1 MLPFPSQEPPRLL
14 RSEPQAPPAAE
25 TDLLDA
31 YDWGRALPP
40 APALRG
46 QAALD
51 LRWLRAAATFDPAA
65 GPPESPYA
73 SGSAQKEAR
82 ALADLLRAPTEGRAA
97 RLGSLSLQRSGTALA
112 LWRWGQQQVRQGA
125 FPPTLQHLWED
136 RLLTAG
142 PPMVRGF
149 ALRHALCWA
158 LARKDEARLVQ
169 VRRLA
174 GPDTGVLKGLQS
186 LFGLLDGPSP
196 VLRFWSLPDL
206 ASEDRRL
213 DELGAR
219 RIWICPDEDGALPAL
234 PPDTVWIVPSAT
246 GTLDER
252 EATLSGPPE
261 EEAQALAARLR
272 QAGRSA
278 RFAANRQPL
287 ERLGLLWFP
296 ILIDLDAQGNLTSIR
311 MGDAAR

>member
-1 MLPFPSQEPPRLL
+1 MIPLPTQEPPSLH
-14 RSEPQAPPAAE
+14 RSEPQASPAAE
-25 TDLLDA
+25 TELLDA

-51 LRWLRAAATFDPAA
+51 LRWLRAAATFDPAT
-65 GPPESPYA
+65 GPPESPYP
-73 SGSAQKEAR
+73 SGGAQKEAR
-82 ALADLLRAPTEGRAA
+82 ALAALLQAPAEVRAA
-97 RLGSLSLQRSGTALA
+97 RLGSLPLQRSGTALA
-112 LWRWGQQQVRQGA
+112 LWRWGQQQVRLGA

-136 RLLTAG
+136 RLLSAG
-142 PPMVRGF
+142 PPLVRGL

-158 LARKDEARLVQ
+158 LARKDETRLVQ

-174 GPDTGVLKGLQS
+174 GPDSGVFKGVQS

-219 RIWICPDEDGALPAL
+219 RLWICPDEEGALPLL
-234 PPDTVWIVPSAT
+234 PPDTVWIVPSVSGA
-246 GTLDER
+246 LDER
-252 EATLSGPPE
+252 DASLSGSPE
-261 EEAQALAARLR
+261 AEAKALAIRLR

-278 RFAANRQPL
+278 HFAASRQPL

-296 ILIDLDAQGNLTSIR
+296 IRIDLDAQGNLTSIR

>member
-1 MLPFPSQEPPRLL
+1 MIPFLIQEPPRLL

-31 YDWGRALPP
+31 YDWGRPLPP
-40 APALRG
+40 APGLKG

-73 SGSAQKEAR
+73 SGSAQKEAQ
-82 ALADLLRAPTEGRAA
+82 ALAALLKAPSEGRTAQ
-97 RLGSLSLQRSGTALA
+97 LGALPLRRSGTALA
-112 LWRWGQQQVRQGA
+112 LWRWGQQQVRAGA
-125 FPPTLQHLWED
+125 LPPALQHLWED
-136 RLLTAG
+136 RLLSAG
-142 PPMVRGF
+142 PPLVRGL

-158 LARKDEARLVQ
+158 LARKDEERLIR
-169 VRRLA
+169 VRHLA
-174 GPDTGVLKGLQS
+174 GPDSGVFKGVQS
-186 LFGLLDGPSP
+186 LFGLLGGPSP
-196 VLRFWSLPDL
+196 TLRFWSLPDL

-219 RIWICPDEDGALPAL
+219 RIWICPDEEGDLPPL

-246 GTLDER
+246 GALGER
-252 EATLSGPPE
+252 EATLSGAPE
-261 EEAQALAARLR
+261 EEAQALATRLR
-272 QAGRSA
+272 QTGRSA
-278 RFAANRQPL
+278 HFAASRLPM

>member
-1 MLPFPSQEPPRLL
+1 MIPFPSQEPPRLL

-25 TDLLDA
+25 VDLMEA

-51 LRWLRAAATFDPAA
+51 LRWLRAAATFDPAT
-65 GPPESPYA
+65 GPPESPFT
-73 SGSAQKEAR
+73 GGVAQKEAR
-82 ALADLLRAPTEGRAA
+82 ALAALLKAPRADHAT
-97 RLGSLSLQRSGTALA
+97 RLGSLTLQRSGTALA

-125 FPPTLQHLWED
+125 FPPALQHLWED

-158 LARKDEARLVQ
+158 LARKDEARLVR
-169 VRRLA
+169 VRQLA
-174 GPDTGVLKGLQS
+174 GPDSGVFKGLQS
-186 LFGLLDGPSP
+186 LFGLLGGPSP
-196 VLRFWSLPDL
+196 VLRFWRLPDL

-219 RIWICPDEDGALPAL
+219 RIWICPDEEGALPPL
-234 PPDTVWIVPSAT
+234 PPDAVWIVPSAS
-246 GTLDER
+246 GAMDER
-252 EATLSGPPE
+252 DASLSGPPE
-261 EEAQALAARLR
+261 EEAKALAARLR

-278 RFAANRQPL
+278 HFAASRPPL

>member
-1 MLPFPSQEPPRLL
+1 MIPLPAQEPPRLL

-25 TDLLDA
+25 TELLDA

-51 LRWLRAAATFDPAA
+51 LRWLRAAATFDPAT
-65 GPPESPYA
+65 GTPDSPYPR
-73 SGSAQKEAR
+73 GGAQKEAR
-82 ALADLLRAPTEGRAA
+82 ALAALLRGPAETRAA
-97 RLGSLSLQRSGTALA
+97 RLGSLPLQRSGTALA

-136 RLLTAG
+136 RLLSAG
-142 PPMVRGF
+142 PPLVRGL

-174 GPDTGVLKGLQS
+174 GPDSGVFKGVQS
-186 LFGLLDGPSP
+186 LFGLLGGPSP
-196 VLRFWSLPDL
+196 VFRLWSLPGFS
-206 ASEDRRL
+206 AEDRRL
-213 DELGAR
+213 DELGTR
-219 RIWICPDEDGALPAL
+219 RLWVCPAEEGALPPL
-234 PPDTVWIVPSAT
+234 PPGTVWIVPSAT
-246 GTLDER
+246 GALDER
-252 EATLSGPPE
+252 EATLSGAPQ

-272 QAGRSA
+272 QAGRTA
-278 RFAANRQPL
+278 HFAASRQPL

>member
-1 MLPFPSQEPPRLL
+1 MIPLPAQEPPRLL

-25 TDLLDA
+25 TELLDA
-31 YDWGRALPP
+31 YDWGRTLPP

-73 SGSAQKEAR
+73 SGAAQKEAR
-82 ALADLLRAPTEGRAA
+82 ALTALLKAPSEGRTA
-97 RLGSLSLQRSGTALA
+97 RLGALPLRRSGTALA
-112 LWRWGQQQVRQGA
+112 LWRWGQQQVRQGT
-125 FPPTLQHLWED
+125 FPPALQHLWED
-136 RLLTAG
+136 RLLSAG
-142 PPMVRGF
+142 PPLVRGL

-158 LARKDEARLVQ
+158 LARKDEARLVR
-169 VRRLA
+169 VRQLA
-174 GPDTGVLKGLQS
+174 GPDSGVFKGVQS
-186 LFGLLDGPSP
+186 LFGLLGGPSP

-206 ASEDRRL
+206 ASADRRL

-219 RIWICPDEDGALPAL
+219 HIWICPDEEAGLPAL
-234 PPDTVWIVPSAT
+234 APDTVWIVPSAT
-246 GTLDER
+246 GALDER
-252 EATLSGPPE
+252 DASLSGSPE
-261 EEAQALAARLR
+261 EEAKALATRLR

-278 RFAANRQPL
+278 HFAASRLPL